1 MRAVNSSMSVLAVLI
16 CQQGLLPST
25 AMTLQVLHISFIGL
39 DETNALSASWD
50 VSDQHQ
56 LWPKHAKLCLS
67 VDCLLP
73 WQLTFHKQTVPTVAV
88 ARLVLQVGCPAIY
101 RLSYTNPPKD
111 RKWNSHHSIGILTF
125 HLFKG
130 VASHEQQASHPL
142 SRECQASSHTCWC
155 TWWSSFLLPA
165 TLHCHATTSRW
176 VKCQQPGLSLL
187 HDFSFHGL
195 EQGNHLT
202 HLSCGDQGSPVQLF
216 SCPSQRYHL
225 GIQGKTSVGY
235 NIIQPV
241 KMWISISDDI
251 SISKWDFESGK
262 VLLYPTIRRYLAV
275 RWAAT
280 LGLLHLP
287 LGPQR
292 LNDWDDECG

>member
-1 MRAVNSSMSVLAVLI
+1 MKF
-16 CQQGLLPST
+16 PP
-25 AMTLQVLHISFIGL
+25 F
-39 DETNALSASWD
+39 DWD
-50 VSDQHQ
+50 
-56 LWPKHAKLCLS
+56 
-67 VDCLLP
+67 
-73 WQLTFHKQTVPTVAV
+73 PT
-88 ARLVLQVGCPAIY
+88 
-101 RLSYTNPPKD
+101 
-111 RKWNSHHSIGILTF
+111 TF

-130 VASHEQQASHPL
+130 IASHEQQASHPL

-165 TLHCHATTSRW
+165 MLHCHATTSRW

-187 HDFSFHGL
+187 HDFSLHGL

-202 HLSCGDQGSPVQLF
+202 HLSRGDQGSPVQLF

-225 GIQGKTSVGY
+225 RIQGKTPVGY

-241 KMWISISDDI
+241 KMWISDDI
-251 SISKWDFESGK
+251 SISKWDFESDK

-275 RWAAT
+275 SWAAT

-292 LNDWDDECG
+292 PNDWDDECG